1 MTVAAV
7 KGLQSHNVPE
17 ELTTAIT
24 VVLTITICN
33 LAAWGILLLLLLY
46 IYTIYSIYYILYT
59 IIIICT
65 SKVKK
70 KKFSDIINRHP
81 TNKYIF

>member
-24 VVLTITICN
+24 VVLTIIICN
-33 LAAWGILLLLLLY
+33 LAAWSILLLLLL
-46 IYTIYSIYYILYT
+46 L
-59 IIIICT
+59 IIIIYT
-65 SKVKK
+65 SKVKN

>member
-33 LAAWGILLLLLLY
+33 LVAWGILILLLLL
-46 IYTIYSIYYILYT
+46 
-59 IIIICT
+59 IIIYT

-81 TNKYIF
+81 TNKYIFLKYMNK

>member
-33 LAAWGILLLLLLY
+33 LVAWGILLL
-46 IYTIYSIYYILYT
+46 
-59 IIIICT
+59 IIIIYT

-81 TNKYIF
+81 TNKYIFLKYMNK